1 MSASPANAAA
11 GTGPDDT
18 AVSDTLRVAVWQCE
32 ALSRDVPG
40 NLARL
45 DAQAALAA
53 LQGVK
58 LLVAPEM
65 FLTGYAIGADAI
77 RALAEPID
85 GPAMA
90 AVRVIARRHAIALA
104 LGWPEAGEA
113 GAVHNSAVLIG
124 PDGDVLGHH
133 RKQCLFGDI
142 DRAVFTPGDGSEP
155 LATLHGWRLGLAI
168 CYDIEFPELARQRA
182 LAGADAIVVPTANML
197 PYDLVP
203 EVLVRARAIE
213 NQVYVAY
220 ANYCGTEHPLHYGG
234 LSCLAP
240 PDGTAPQRAGRD
252 AAMLVGEW
260 SRADL
265 AQSRDRFPYL
275 TDSAAVRTA

>member
-1 MSASPANAAA
+1 MSGSPANAAA
-11 GTGPDDT
+11 GTGSID
-18 AVSDTLRVAVWQCE
+18 AAMSETLRVAAWQCE

-53 LQGVK
+53 RQGVQ

-65 FLTGYAIGADAI
+65 FLTGYAVGADAI
-77 RALAEPID
+77 RALAEPVD

-90 AVRVIARRHAIALA
+90 AVRTIARRHAIALA

-124 PDGDVLGHH
+124 PDGAVLGRH
-133 RKQCLFGDI
+133 RKQYLFGDI
-142 DRAVFTPGDGSEP
+142 DRAVFNPGDGSEP
-155 LATLHGWRLGLAI
+155 LATLNGWRLGLAI

-220 ANYCGTEHPLHYGG
+220 ANYCGTEHSLHYGG

-240 PDGTAPQRAGRD
+240 PDGTAPAQAGREPSW
-252 AAMLVGEW
+252 LVGELSRDRLW
-260 SRADL
+260 QSRA
-265 AQSRDRFPYL
+265 RFPYL
-275 TDSAAVRTA
+275 PDSAAVR